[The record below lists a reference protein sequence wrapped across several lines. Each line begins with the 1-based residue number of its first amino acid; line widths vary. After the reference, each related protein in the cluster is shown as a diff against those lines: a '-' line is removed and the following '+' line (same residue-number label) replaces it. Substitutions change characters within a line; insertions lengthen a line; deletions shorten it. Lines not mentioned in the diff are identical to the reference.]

1 MEQKEKFYLDVLE
14 LEPGSRLFY
23 PLSEIYV
30 QQDRLED
37 ARDVLV
43 QGLKYHP
50 GHFEA
55 RLLLASV
62 HDQLGETDSSL
73 EIVREIFSSL
83 KSRPFFWKLLLRE
96 YREAG
101 RDEIALALQILAAE
115 SRERPL
121 SLAGI
126 MQEGL
131 KSLLNGPPGESP
143 ASEPS
148 DPGKDLREEDK
159 KDEPEG
165 ESGEGAEIPGFSHED
180 TPDAEAAPKEEP
192 FVLDEDAEEVEDL
205 DLEETAWTRSMADV
219 LFRQEEYEQAL
230 RIYRHLWST
239 TMPGPERRELEGII
253 SELEGKL
260 EVGEER
266 GGGEEAPREE
276 TRSGGGEE
284 VDPYMQ
290 TLQRLAER
298 LEQRSGQ

>member
-30 QQDRLED
+30 RQKRLEE

-62 HDQLGETDSSL
+62 YDQLGETDRSL
-73 EIVREIFSSL
+73 EIVREMFSSL
-83 KSRPFFWKLLLRE
+83 KARPFFWKLLLQE

-101 RDEIALALQILAAE
+101 REEIALALQILAAE
-115 SRERPL
+115 SREKPL

-131 KSLLNGPPGESP
+131 KSLLNDAPGESP
-143 ASEPS
+143 FPEKGSAHEN
-148 DPGKDLREEDK
+148 K
-159 KDEPEG
+159 KDEPAKEPQE
-165 ESGEGAEIPGFSHED
+165 ESTIPDSSPED
-180 TPDAEAAPKEEP
+180 DQESKAQPEEP
-192 FVLDEDAEEVEDL
+192 FALDEDAEEVEDL

-219 LFRQEEYEQAL
+219 LYRQEEYEQAL
-230 RIYRHLWST
+230 RIYRHLWSSA
-239 TMPGPERRELEGII
+239 MPGPERRELEELI
-253 SELEGKL
+253 SDLEEKL
-260 EVGEER
+260 GV
-266 GGGEEAPREE
+266 GGEQDGGDKASEGE
-276 TRSGGGEE
+276 TQTGDANET
-284 VDPYMQ
+284 DPFMQ
-290 TLQRLAER
+290 TLHRLAER
-298 LEQRSGQ
+298 LEQRAEQ

>member
-1 MEQKEKFYLDVLE
+1 MEQKEKFYLDVLK

-37 ARDVLV
+37 ARDILV

-62 HDQLGETDSSL
+62 YDQLGEADSSL
-73 EIVREIFSSL
+73 EIVREMFSSL
-83 KSRPFFWKLLLRE
+83 KARPFFWEILLKE
-96 YREAG
+96 YRDAG
-101 RDEIALALQILAAE
+101 REEIALALQILAAE

-131 KSLLNGPPGESP
+131 KSLLSGAPGESP
-143 ASEPS
+143 VPETPAPGEEP
-148 DPGKDLREEDK
+148 PEEAR
-159 KDEPEG
+159 KDEPAKEPEEG
-165 ESGEGAEIPGFSHED
+165 ETVPDSFPED
-180 TPDAEAAPKEEP
+180 DQETSAQPEEP

-219 LFRQEEYEQAL
+219 LYRQEEYEQAL
-230 RIYRHLWST
+230 RIYRHLWSSA
-239 TMPGPERRELEGII
+239 MPGPERRELEELI
-253 SELEGKL
+253 SDLEEKL
-260 EVGEER
+260 GV
-266 GGGEEAPREE
+266 GGEQDGGDKASEGE
-276 TRSGGGEE
+276 TQTGDANET
-284 VDPYMQ
+284 DPFMQ
-290 TLQRLAER
+290 TLHRLAER
-298 LEQRSGQ
+298 LEQRAEQ

>member
-1 MEQKEKFYLDVLE
+1 MEQKEKFYLDVLK

-62 HDQLGETDSSL
+62 YDQLGEADSSL
-73 EIVREIFSSL
+73 EIVREMFSSL
-83 KSRPFFWKLLLRE
+83 KARPFFWEILLKE
-96 YREAG
+96 YRDAG

-131 KSLLNGPPGESP
+131 KSLLNGAPGDSPVPEAPAPKESP
-143 ASEPS
+143 
-148 DPGKDLREEDK
+148 EDAK
-159 KDEPEG
+159 KDEPAKEPEEG
-165 ESGEGAEIPGFSHED
+165 ETVPDSSPGDEQE
-180 TPDAEAAPKEEP
+180 TRAQPEEP
-192 FVLDEDAEEVEDL
+192 FVLDEDAEEVEEL

-219 LFRQEEYEQAL
+219 LYRQEEYEQAL
-230 RIYRHLWST
+230 RIYRHLWSSA
-239 TMPGPERRELEGII
+239 MPGPERRELEKII
-253 SELEGKL
+253 SDLEEKL
-260 EVGEER
+260 GLGEESAEQEKASA
-266 GGGEEAPREE
+266 GENQA
-276 TRSGGGEE
+276 GES
-284 VDPYMQ
+284 DPYMQ
-290 TLQRLAER
+290 TLHRLAER
-298 LEQRSGQ
+298 LEQRAEQ